1 MRPLNRPMFKMG
13 GPVKEGIMD
22 GIREPKA
29 GGGTIGGGV
38 IQGQPMGTRT
48 GFYGPVLT
56 SLGATGLAAL
66 RASPRFFKDI
76 GKSIFTKPGAAGIAT
91 PTKPS
96 FFSLQG
102 LRNILPTQRFRTL
115 KPTVSRTTERVKD
128 AVGSYSPIKFSSRQL
143 SFKEAFKDPKIIGQ
157 AIRENPFLALSTPTL
172 LTSTLTTGGPI
183 VGEALKGVANFLV
196 PGQRFDPFRDEK
208 QDENVGQKGVETNVG
223 QRGKTKDTINQETE
237 KGNQFNDDGSKKETS
252 VSRLLKAVEKR
263 SRDAAIADSLIA
275 AGEEIRT
282 GGIDSDTVG
291 NITERVSKEFDKDV
305 DLRQKLDLAR
315 IESELKKEQI
325 KAQAIATDPIA
336 IEKRKRALSTIGD
349 LDRADRGGVR
359 YGTKNGI
366 KLLALDYE
374 DLTGNTY
381 QGSLGG
387 EDKLKQLQGTEAYKL
402 NPESVIKDSIENI
415 KIDGVIK
422 PGANGTYTIGNEL
435 YEYVNGVV
443 RRLK

>member
-29 GGGTIGGGV
+29 DGGTIGGGV

-48 GFYGPVLT
+48 GFYNPLYY
-56 SLGATGLAAL
+56 SLGATGLATL
-66 RASPRFFKDI
+66 KASPKFFKDI

-96 FFSLQG
+96 FFSLQK
-102 LRNILPTQRFRTL
+102 LRNIFPTQRFRTL

-128 AVGSYSPIKFSSRQL
+128 ATGSYSPIKFSSRQL

-157 AIRENPFLALSTPTL
+157 AIRENPILALSTPTL
-172 LTSTLTTGGPI
+172 VTSAVTTGGPI
-183 VGEALKGVANFLV
+183 VGEALKGFANFIV

-208 QDENVGQKGVETNVG
+208 QDENVGQ
-223 QRGKTKDTINQETE
+223 

-263 SRDAAIADSLIA
+263 SRDAAVADSLIA

-282 GGIDSDTVG
+282 QGIGADTVG
-291 NITERVSKEFDKDV
+291 NITKAVSKEFDKDV

-415 KIDGVIK
+415 KLDGVIK

>member
-1 MRPLNRPMFKMG
+1 MTYCIYHIPG
-13 GPVKEGIMD
+13 VKIGVTNNVKYRVEQQQGYTEDEYEILEMSD
-22 GIREPKA
+22 DIRY
-29 GGGTIGGGV
+29 I
-38 IQGQPMGTRT
+38 
-48 GFYGPVLT
+48 
-56 SLGATGLAAL
+56 
-66 RASPRFFKDI
+66 
-76 GKSIFTKPGAAGIAT
+76 
-91 PTKPS
+91 
-96 FFSLQG
+96 
-102 LRNILPTQRFRTL
+102 
-115 KPTVSRTTERVKD
+115 
-128 AVGSYSPIKFSSRQL
+128 
-143 SFKEAFKDPKIIGQ
+143 
-157 AIRENPFLALSTPTL
+157 
-172 LTSTLTTGGPI
+172 
-183 VGEALKGVANFLV
+183 
-196 PGQRFDPFRDEK
+196 
-208 QDENVGQKGVETNVG
+208 
-223 QRGKTKDTINQETE
+223 
-237 KGNQFNDDGSKKETS
+237 SKKELYLQKLHGYRIDEKPYNKLKCNQMKINVTEMTTTFPCP
-252 VSRLLKAVEKR
+252 VVKLKGRLMDNIGM
-263 SRDAAIADSLIA
+263 SWDTPF
-275 AGEEIRT
+275 GECTITNKSIEWIMSNVASSQYTNDRCYVYNRASARWFDNNNAHEIRT
-282 GGIDSDTVG
+282 GGIHSDTVG

-325 KAQAIATDPIA
+325 REQAIATDPIA